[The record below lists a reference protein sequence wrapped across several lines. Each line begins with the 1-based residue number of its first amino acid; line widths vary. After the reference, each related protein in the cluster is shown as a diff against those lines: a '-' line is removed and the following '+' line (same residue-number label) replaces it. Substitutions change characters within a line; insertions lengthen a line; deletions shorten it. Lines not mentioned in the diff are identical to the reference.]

1 MTLMIMAINITTIFN
16 SKSGGKMFPFVQLD
30 YEKYAINTIIKEFPQ
45 YIWTEY
51 QFIANEAHR

>member
-30 YEKYAINTIIKEFPQ
+30 YEKYAINTIIKEFP
-45 YIWTEY
+45 
-51 QFIANEAHR
+51 